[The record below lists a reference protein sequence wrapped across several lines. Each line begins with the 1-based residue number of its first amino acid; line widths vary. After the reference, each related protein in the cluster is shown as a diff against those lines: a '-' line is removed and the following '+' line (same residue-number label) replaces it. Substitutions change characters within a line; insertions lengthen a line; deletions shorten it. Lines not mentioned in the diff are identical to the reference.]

1 MKIAITTGIPPTLAR
16 ASRFLSA
23 LSFLHTGI
31 AIGVNKE
38 LLFPLLAEIRSF
50 ESGPRPFGR
59 VFGRPRY
66 PYLLRTLEQAG
77 DLYSLEKWRFRAEDA
92 YLISGAVNQFASSAP
107 GPTFGRMSGGSLDVE
122 IGHVLDAVGGWLRSS
137 LLVIQKQVKRGQNE
151 SASDSLLDSPQMEV
165 GGLMLDPVQRGLL
178 RYANAE
184 TISALRDL
192 KAEDVAISDIY
203 EDGGNQR

>member
-1 MKIAITTGIPPTLAR
+1 MRIAITTEIPPTLAR

-31 AIGVNKE
+31 AVSVSEE
-38 LLFPLLAEIRSF
+38 LLFPLLQEIRSF

-66 PYLLRTLEQAG
+66 PYLLRTLEHAG
-77 DLYSLEKWRFRAEDA
+77 DLYSSEKWPIRAEDV
-92 YLISGAVNQFASSAP
+92 YLISGAVNRYASSAP
-107 GPTFGRMSGGSLDVE
+107 GPTFGLMSSGSLEVE
-122 IGHVLDAVGGWLRSS
+122 IGNVLDAVGGWLRSS
-137 LLVIQKQVKRGQNE
+137 LLFIQKQVKRSQNV
-151 SASDSLLDSPQMEV
+151 SPSDDLLDGPQLEF
-165 GGLMLDPVQRGLL
+165 GGSMLDPVQRGLL

-192 KAEDVAISDIY
+192 RAEEVAIFDV
-203 EDGGNQR
+203 DGVRGNER